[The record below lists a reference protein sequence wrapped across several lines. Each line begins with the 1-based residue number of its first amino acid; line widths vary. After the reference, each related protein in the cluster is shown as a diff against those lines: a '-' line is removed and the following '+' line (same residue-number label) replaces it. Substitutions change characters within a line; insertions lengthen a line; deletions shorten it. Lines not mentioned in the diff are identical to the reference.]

1 MTPITTNTTIDDIDN
16 ALRQAAHE
24 MLTTGVLH
32 LKEMPHVPEPT
43 FRKIMRL
50 VAREHKR
57 PFVFMQNYT
66 VTMPKQKR
74 LSCLVVPWTLIASPW
89 AWRSDGD
96 WRVML
101 LDQPTLWT
109 LRFRTKE
116 FYMEWFEA
124 TQTRAEMR
132 EALKLP

>member
-1 MTPITTNTTIDDIDN
+1 MTPITTNTTIDDIDK

-43 FRKIMRL
+43 FRKIMRA

-57 PFVFMQNYT
+57 PFVYMQNNT
-66 VTMPKQKR
+66 VTLPKQKR
-74 LSCLVVPWTLIASPW
+74 LSCLVVPWTLVAKPW
-89 AWRSDGD
+89 VWRPDAD
-96 WRVML
+96 WSVMIL
-101 LDQPTLWT
+101 NQPSLWR

-124 TQTRAEMR
+124 TQTREEMR
-132 EALKLP
+132 AALRLP